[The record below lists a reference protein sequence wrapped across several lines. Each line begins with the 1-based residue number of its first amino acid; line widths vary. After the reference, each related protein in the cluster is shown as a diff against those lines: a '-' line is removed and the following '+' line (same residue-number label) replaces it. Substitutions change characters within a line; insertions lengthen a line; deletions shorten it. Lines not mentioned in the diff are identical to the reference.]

1 MARST
6 AKSSRLPWRRAH
18 LSLLAKRQG
27 GWAGDKE
34 RKISHCSGR
43 NRRAAVDTFA
53 ATGLVEPTKLCALH
67 R

>member
-27 GWAGDKE
+27 GWVGDKE
-34 RKISHCSGR
+34 RRTPHCSGR
-43 NRRAAVDTFA
+43 NMRAAVDTSV
-53 ATGLVEPTKLCALH
+53 ATGLVESTKLCALH